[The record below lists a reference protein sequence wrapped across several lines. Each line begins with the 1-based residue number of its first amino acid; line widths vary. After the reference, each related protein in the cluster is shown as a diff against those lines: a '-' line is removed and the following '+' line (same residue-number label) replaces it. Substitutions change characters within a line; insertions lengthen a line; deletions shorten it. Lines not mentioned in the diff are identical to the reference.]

1 MKENYKWK
9 YQPYQ
14 GTLTKEERIVGSVTL
29 IPIQPKALE
38 IKHTYVD
45 PTLRGQGI
53 GKQLLVSLL
62 EEESLKE
69 MLFQP
74 TCSYAVTFFEKHP
87 EYQKRLYKGEE

>member
-1 MKENYKWK
+1 MKENCEWK

-14 GTLTKEERIVGSVTL
+14 GILTKDERIVGSVTL
-29 IPIQPKALE
+29 IPIQLKTLE
-38 IKHTYVD
+38 IRHTYVD

-69 MLFQP
+69 MLFKP